1 MDANAPSQQNFTG
14 FAIAF
19 ACLQLAVTTL
29 YFAFARAMPA
39 LESPL
44 LAGFVMLQFAGV
56 EVILFAMAARF
67 TPVDAVQ
74 WLTAVLKGLVLA
86 AIAFAAIALLSAVIL
101 REIVA
106 VPLDELATA
115 SAPVWLAALLT
126 APCFGVYYGTR
137 GPLLVSSGWD
147 VMFAAGLFYGA
158 VLMVESFIYE
168 GFLQQTGWST
178 CKPSDCS
185 LDSLAVYL
193 PLVAVLGALESLPF
207 AWAYRKLETRS

>member
-1 MDANAPSQQNFTG
+1 VEQNAQSRFSFTQ
-14 FAIAF
+14 FAVAF
-19 ACLQLAVTTL
+19 ACLQVAVTAL
-29 YFAFARAMPA
+29 YFALARVMPA

-44 LAGFVMLQFAGV
+44 LAGFVLLQFAGA
-56 EVILFAMAARF
+56 EVILFTKASRLAQ
-67 TPVDAVQ
+67 VEAVQ

-86 AIAFAAIALLSAVIL
+86 VIAFAVIALLSAVIL

-126 APCFGVYYGTR
+126 APCFGVYYATR
-137 GPLLVSSGWD
+137 GPLLSTSGWD

-158 VLMVESFIYE
+158 VLMAESFVYE
-168 GFLQQTGWST
+168 GLLRQAGWSA

-185 LDSLAVYL
+185 AASFAVYL
-193 PLVAVLGALESLPF
+193 PLVAVLGAIESLPF
-207 AWAYRKLETRS
+207 AWAYRKLESRS